1 MDIEGM
7 GGCYAEGPGEIQTL
21 YSYSIFPG
29 WITCTDIILY
39 VYMQTKNEDWI
50 PFFSTQHEISYG
62 KGPGPEHVCHFQ
74 HATLV

>member
-1 MDIEGM
+1 M

-50 PFFSTQHEISYG
+50 PFFLYNMKYLMERGPAQNIFAISSMQH
-62 KGPGPEHVCHFQ
+62 
-74 HATLV
+74 